1 MLPLRL
7 LRPLGLLRL
16 RPCGRPPRL
25 GQGHLAAGQ
34 AMRST
39 FATQCRARRAL
50 TRTRHFPV
58 SPFLSGAGP
67 SLLAG
72 QGMALRRRR
81 GTRRALRR
89 CPLSGW
95 AGFASLAGER
105 LAACGAGQGVALR
118 RRRGTRSALR
128 RCPLGGWA
136 GFSLLAGERLAA
148 CSAGQGVTLRRR
160 RGTRRALRRCPLG
173 GWAGFAS
180 LAGERLAACSAGQ
193 GVTLRRRRGT
203 RRALRWLL
211 LGANAGFASLA
222 RERRAAHT
230 WQGMA
235 LR

>member
-89 CPLSGW
+89 CPLGGW
-95 AGFASLAGER
+95 AGFSPLAGERLAACSAGQGVTLRRRRGTRRALRWLLLGANAGFSLLAGER

-136 GFSLLAGERLAA
+136 GFA
-148 CSAGQGVTLRRR
+148 
-160 RGTRRALRRCPLG
+160 P
-173 GWAGFAS
+173 

-211 LGANAGFASLA
+211 LGAN
-222 RERRAAHT
+222 
-230 WQGMA
+230 
-235 LR
+235 

>member
-72 QGMALRRRR
+72 QGVALRRRR

-160 RGTRRALRRCPLG
+160 RGTRRALR
-173 GWAGFAS
+173 
-180 LAGERLAACSAGQ
+180 
-193 GVTLRRRRGT
+193 
-203 RRALRWLL
+203 WLL

-235 LR
+235 LRLRRSGQACGGLLRRREPRRAALGGRSLIRRRACRQALSR